1 MGDGGDG
8 SNVEGVGAPVVSWC
22 GEGDEGIQRDEA
34 KTMARRWCPGCSAPP
49 RIARRSC
56 APGRWSSGVDARLA
70 VGHEKIPHRIKSTRK
85 FKGKRK
91 RVIGELGVDEVHR
104 PSSFLSAE
112 GAELRGCA

>member
-8 SNVEGVGAPVVSWC
+8 SDVEGVGAPVVSWC

-56 APGRWSSGVDARLA
+56 ARGRRSSGVDARVDLGA
-70 VGHEKIPHRIKSTRK
+70 KKIPEHVRE
-85 FKGKRK
+85 KRK
-91 RVIGELGVDEVHR
+91 K
-104 PSSFLSAE
+104 
-112 GAELRGCA
+112 